1 MAVLWKKKGK
11 NGHVCTGISHSS
23 SAENN
28 GSSTNERCVEWTS
41 YFFCLKAHHKS
52 DSGLTCKFKQNPI
65 DHHYAVVD
73 ISLVSRMIKL
83 PVGKHHL
90 PAEEK
95 EKSLVS
101 ERLPR

>member
-1 MAVLWKKKGK
+1 MCRVDLLFLL
-11 NGHVCTGISHSS
+11 SQ
-23 SAENN
+23 EP
-28 GSSTNERCVEWTS
+28 
-41 YFFCLKAHHKS
+41 HKS
-52 DSGLTCKFKQNPI
+52 DSTLTYKFKQNLI

-73 ISLVSRMIKL
+73 ISLVSCVIKL

-101 ERLPR
+101 QRLPR